1 MTLSPRGD
9 RHSTFIPS
17 SLIMKPMAIG
27 GPLMSPPR
35 GSSSATTSALYQRY
49 RQRTP
54 IIAASVVVV
63 LLLVVHSV
71 PRRKALVQ
79 HHEAQSDLYDV
90 FDQDNVMLNEE
101 GGGEGD
107 ASTPQHDMPW
117 REGEIPS
124 DVTSPP
130 LSEPAP
136 PIDAEQSIQD
146 ATSDIAISSDA
157 VSLGDEYDDL
167 PFLHCGPEYGSLPNP
182 GDGAGRELLLLH
194 GAAFR
199 ASTWEESGILEGLC
213 LLGKQAAS
221 DASAGTVAGDLS
233 VTALDLPVSADALYL
248 NQAFKALWERGII
261 SGEATYIV
269 TPSASGSAMMSAASF
284 AASKDQDDESSKM
297 DQSED
302 VSKILSR
309 MVRGWIP
316 VAAGAVLSASRQA
329 IGIFIDLE
337 IPILAIYGD
346 QDAKGKDSS
355 NRLSEE
361 AGAWTLELE
370 GRHPCYLDSPSEFI
384 RAVIDFID
392 NGGRVDA
399 KRYRS

>member
-1 MTLSPRGD
+1 
-9 RHSTFIPS
+9 
-17 SLIMKPMAIG
+17 
-27 GPLMSPPR
+27 MSPPR
-35 GSSSATTSALYQRY
+35 GSSTTTSGALYQRY

-90 FDQDNVMLNEE
+90 FDQDNVMINEDGE
-101 GGGEGD
+101 GEGEGD

-124 DVTSPP
+124 DMASPP
-130 LSEPAP
+130 LSEPPP

-146 ATSDIAISSDA
+146 ATSDIAIRSDA

-213 LLGKQAAS
+213 LLGKQAAAS
-221 DASAGTVAGDLS
+221 DASEGTVAGDLS

-261 SGEATYIV
+261 SGEATYVV

-284 AASKDQDDESSKM
+284 AVSKDQDGESSAM
-297 DQSED
+297 VEGQTVD

-316 VAAGAVLSASRQA
+316 VAAGAVLSASTET
-329 IGIFIDLE
+329 INVFSGLK

-355 NRLSEE
+355 DRLAVE

-370 GRHPCYLDSPSEFI
+370 GRHPCYLDSPNEFI

-399 KRYRS
+399 NRYR

>member
-1 MTLSPRGD
+1 
-9 RHSTFIPS
+9 
-17 SLIMKPMAIG
+17 
-27 GPLMSPPR
+27 MSPPR
-35 GSSSATTSALYQRY
+35 GSITTTSSSALYQRY

-79 HHEAQSDLYDV
+79 HHEAQSDLYDL
-90 FDQDNVMLNEE
+90 FDQDNVVLNEE
-101 GGGEGD
+101 GGGREGD
-107 ASTPQHDMPW
+107 KSTPQHDMPW
-117 REGEIPS
+117 KEGEIPS
-124 DVTSPP
+124 DLASPP
-130 LSEPAP
+130 LLEAAT

-157 VSLGDEYDDL
+157 VTLGDEYDDL

-213 LLGKQAAS
+213 LLGKQAAAS
-221 DASAGTVAGDLS
+221 DASAGTVPVAGDLS

-269 TPSASGSAMMSAASF
+269 TPSASGSAMMSAASL
-284 AASKDQDDESSKM
+284 AISQEQDGES
-297 DQSED
+297 
-302 VSKILSR
+302 SKILSR
-309 MVRGWIP
+309 TVRGWIP
-316 VAAGAVLSASRQA
+316 VAAGAVLSAPREA
-329 IGIFIDLE
+329 ISTFIDLE

-355 NRLSEE
+355 NRLAEE

-370 GRHPCYLDSPSEFI
+370 GRHPCYLDSPNEFI

-399 KRYRS
+399 AKR

>member
-1 MTLSPRGD
+1 M
-9 RHSTFIPS
+9 
-17 SLIMKPMAIG
+17 
-27 GPLMSPPR
+27 
-35 GSSSATTSALYQRY
+35 
-49 RQRTP
+49 
-54 IIAASVVVV
+54 
-63 LLLVVHSV
+63 
-71 PRRKALVQ
+71 
-79 HHEAQSDLYDV
+79 
-90 FDQDNVMLNEE
+90 
-101 GGGEGD
+101 
-107 ASTPQHDMPW
+107 
-117 REGEIPS
+117 
-124 DVTSPP
+124 
-130 LSEPAP
+130 
-136 PIDAEQSIQD
+136 
-146 ATSDIAISSDA
+146 
-157 VSLGDEYDDL
+157 

-213 LLGKQAAS
+213 LLGKQAAAS
-221 DASAGTVAGDLS
+221 DASEGTVAGDLS

-284 AASKDQDDESSKM
+284 AVSKDQHGESSTM
-297 DQSED
+297 VEGQAED

-316 VAAGAVLSASRQA
+316 VAAGAVLSASIET

-355 NRLSEE
+355 NRLAQE

-370 GRHPCYLDSPSEFI
+370 GRHPCYLDSPNEFI

-399 KRYRS
+399 KRHR

>member
-1 MTLSPRGD
+1 
-9 RHSTFIPS
+9 
-17 SLIMKPMAIG
+17 
-27 GPLMSPPR
+27 MSPPR
-35 GSSSATTSALYQRY
+35 GSSSTTSSALYQRY

-90 FDQDNVMLNEE
+90 FDQDNVMRNEE
-101 GGGEGD
+101 GEGEGD

-124 DVTSPP
+124 DMASPP
-130 LSEPAP
+130 LSEPSP
-136 PIDAEQSIQD
+136 PIDAEKSIQD
-146 ATSDIAISSDA
+146 ATSDIAIRSDA

-213 LLGKQAAS
+213 LLGKQAAAS
-221 DASAGTVAGDLS
+221 DASEGTVAGDLS

-261 SGEATYIV
+261 SGEATYVV
-269 TPSASGSAMMSAASF
+269 TPSASGSAMISAASF
-284 AASKDQDDESSKM
+284 AVSKDQDGESSTM
-297 DQSED
+297 VEGQTED

-316 VAAGAVLSASRQA
+316 VAAGAVLSASTET
-329 IGIFIDLE
+329 IGVFIGLK

-355 NRLSEE
+355 DRLAVE

-370 GRHPCYLDSPSEFI
+370 GRHPCYLDSPNEFI

-399 KRYRS
+399 NRYR

>member
-1 MTLSPRGD
+1 
-9 RHSTFIPS
+9 
-17 SLIMKPMAIG
+17 MKPMAIG

-35 GSSSATTSALYQRY
+35 GSGSSSSSSALYQRY

-54 IIAASVVVV
+54 IIAASAVVV

-90 FDQDNVMLNEE
+90 FDQEEDSAILNED
-101 GGGEGD
+101 GGGRDD

-124 DVTSPP
+124 DMASPP

-146 ATSDIAISSDA
+146 AISDIEITSDV

-167 PFLHCGPEYGSLPNP
+167 PFLHCGPEYGSHPNP
-182 GDGAGRELLLLH
+182 GDAGRELLLLH

-221 DASAGTVAGDLS
+221 DSSVGAVAGDLS
-233 VTALDLPVSADALYL
+233 VTALDLPVSADGLYL

-261 SGEATYIV
+261 SGEATYVV
-269 TPSASGSAMMSAASF
+269 TPSASGSAMMSAASL
-284 AASKDQDDESSKM
+284 AISQGQDGESSTM
-297 DQSED
+297 VEGQTED

-316 VAAGAVLSASRQA
+316 VAAGAVLSASREA
-329 IGIFIDLE
+329 IGVFIDLE
-337 IPILAIYGD
+337 IPILAIYGN

-355 NRLSEE
+355 NRLAEE

-370 GRHPCYLDSPSEFI
+370 GRHPCYLDSPNEFI

-392 NGGRVDA
+392 NGGKVDA
-399 KRYRS
+399 ERYR

>member
-1 MTLSPRGD
+1 
-9 RHSTFIPS
+9 
-17 SLIMKPMAIG
+17 
-27 GPLMSPPR
+27 MSPPR
-35 GSSSATTSALYQRY
+35 GSSSGSNGSALYQRY

-71 PRRKALVQ
+71 PRRKALVR
-79 HHEAQSDLYDV
+79 HHEAQSDLYDA
-90 FDQDNVMLNEE
+90 FDQQQDNAMINED
-101 GGGEGD
+101 GGEGD
-107 ASTPQHDMPW
+107 ASTPSHDMPW
-117 REGEIPS
+117 REGKIPPEIAAS
-124 DVTSPP
+124 AP
-130 LSEPAP
+130 LSEPVP

-146 ATSDIAISSDA
+146 ATSDIAISSDV
-157 VSLGDEYDDL
+157 VSLGDKYDDL

-221 DASAGTVAGDLS
+221 DASASTVAGDLS

-248 NQAFKALWERGII
+248 NQAFRALWERGII
-261 SGEATYIV
+261 SGEATYVV

-284 AASKDQDDESSKM
+284 AVAQEHDDESTLIHG
-297 DQSED
+297 QTED
-302 VSKILSR
+302 VSKILPR
-309 MVRGWIP
+309 TVRGWIP
-316 VAAGAVLSASRQA
+316 VAAGAVLSTSREA
-329 IGIFIDLE
+329 LEIFVDLE

-355 NRLSEE
+355 NRLAGE

-370 GRHPCYLDSPSEFI
+370 GRHPCYLDSPNEFI

-392 NGGRVDA
+392 NGGRVSA
-399 KRYRS
+399 KRHR